1 MCCSS
6 GGQQEHPKCKV
17 RHLQTACFYN
27 AEEKRAK
34 KQKQLQLLLQ
44 TTNLEIGAVPR
55 PQANERTFSKLRFN
69 QDIPLKGQVHG
80 LAHAY

>member
-27 AEEKRAK
+27 AEEKREEK
-34 KQKQLQLLLQ
+34 KTKTTTTATC
-44 TTNLEIGAVPR
+44 TTNIEMGAVLSS
-55 PQANERTFSKLRFN
+55 QANERN
-69 QDIPLKGQVHG
+69 V
-80 LAHAY
+80 

>member
-17 RHLQTACFYN
+17 RHPHVQIACFYN

-34 KQKQLQLLLQ
+34 KKQKQLQLQLLHVLQ
-44 TTNLEIGAVPR
+44 TINIEMGAVLR
-55 PQANERTFSKLRFN
+55 PQANERTF
-69 QDIPLKGQVHG
+69 
-80 LAHAY
+80 

>member
-34 KQKQLQLLLQ
+34 KKKQKQLQLLHVLQ
-44 TTNLEIGAVPR
+44 TINIKMGAVLS
-55 PQANERTFSKLRFN
+55 PQANERTF
-69 QDIPLKGQVHG
+69 
-80 LAHAY
+80 

>member
-27 AEEKRAK
+27 AEEKREEK
-34 KQKQLQLLLQ
+34 KKKQLQLLHVLQ
-44 TTNLEIGAVPR
+44 T
-55 PQANERTFSKLRFN
+55 
-69 QDIPLKGQVHG
+69 LKWARY
-80 LAHAY
+80 LAHKQTREMFES